1 MLLQWHV
8 LSTVTCPCRRCWQ
21 QVSYIQNQNALKRHV
36 LSNPTEH
43 ITILKRQTTAQAGC
57 SNTASV
63 IIQFRLHCRANVLK
77 LLYVQEAKQLEEA
90 RLKLAK
96 EQKKKQDMEAAAR
109 LAVQRRAAEQ
119 AARQQVEAEM
129 QKKRIDRQSRVCQPM
144 HCNQWPYLQTQTSC

>member
-1 MLLQWHV
+1 M
-8 LSTVTCPCRRCWQ
+8 
-21 QVSYIQNQNALKRHV
+21 IQL
-36 LSNPTEH
+36 
-43 ITILKRQTTAQAGC
+43 
-57 SNTASV
+57 
-63 IIQFRLHCRANVLK
+63 RLHCRANVSK

-90 RLKLAK
+90 RLKPAK

-144 HCNQWPYLQTQTSC
+144 HCNQWPYLQTQTSCKTRARTLNFDGPLLCSWVAVIITWQSCLHCSHQPCHVIKYGMTMETSFMSGFDKGFCQR